1 MYRIQLNQTREA
13 WHPITIQDPEAGK
26 VKLRVRYAL
35 LSGDEM
41 SALISEGLGEESEG
55 DQEQDRI
62 ALLRRALSTEE
73 RNRRDRKLADRIVDW
88 EFGDEKGEKLPCTD
102 DIKLA
107 VLNIPYLREPID
119 KGLFDASR
127 GGQRKNS

>member
-13 WHPITIQDPEAGK
+13 WHQITIQDPEAGK

-41 SALISEGLGEESEG
+41 SALIAEGLGEESEG
-55 DQEQDRI
+55 DQDRI
-62 ALLRRALSTEE
+62 ALLRHALSSEE
-73 RNRRDRKLADRIVDW
+73 RNRRDRQLADRIVDW
-88 EFGDEKGEKLPCTD
+88 EFGDEKGEKLPCTT

-107 VLNIPYLREPID
+107 VLNVPYLREPID

-127 GGQRKNS
+127 GGQRKN